1 MIARRDLL
9 KTLVGGGV
17 ALATYRK
24 SALAQQP
31 APPWFG
37 DGSRLTNLGM
47 VLTTEQRIAGQKFLE
62 HHVSVDTHCHP
73 GRFFLT
79 DLDEYSD
86 TTRGYGPT
94 FEDKVIQ
101 DLKAGRVS
109 AGVFSGIADLK
120 LAEMTST
127 GIHSLREFRQGEAFA
142 DYERQLRALK
152 EFASKSG
159 LGRGTNP
166 NDLDLAQRSHNTA
179 VIFGVEGG
187 DFIEDRL
194 DRIQSAFHEGVR
206 VITIVHYHI
215 NQIGDIQTESPV
227 HGGLTALGKSIVQE
241 MNRVGITVDLA
252 HAPMSVV
259 KNVVEISA
267 RPVLLSHSN
276 LVSSASS
283 HPRLLSVEQASLV
296 AQNKGLI
303 GAWPSGFGQ
312 STLSDYIDSIRRLI
326 DAVGIEHVGIGT
338 DMDANY
344 KPVFKNY
351 SDWSL
356 IPAALLARGLRVD
369 DVAAV
374 MGGNFMRVF
383 KANVAY

>member
-1 MIARRDLL
+1 
-9 KTLVGGGV
+9 
-17 ALATYRK
+17 
-24 SALAQQP
+24 
-31 APPWFG
+31 
-37 DGSRLTNLGM
+37 M

>member
-1 MIARRDLL
+1 
-9 KTLVGGGV
+9 
-17 ALATYRK
+17 
-24 SALAQQP
+24 
-31 APPWFG
+31 
-37 DGSRLTNLGM
+37 
-47 VLTTEQRIAGQKFLE
+47 
-62 HHVSVDTHCHP
+62 
-73 GRFFLT
+73 
-79 DLDEYSD
+79 
-86 TTRGYGPT
+86 
-94 FEDKVIQ
+94 
-101 DLKAGRVS
+101 
-109 AGVFSGIADLK
+109 
-120 LAEMTST
+120 
-127 GIHSLREFRQGEAFA
+127 
-142 DYERQLRALK
+142 
-152 EFASKSG
+152 
-159 LGRGTNP
+159 
-166 NDLDLAQRSHNTA
+166 LAQRSHNTA

-356 IPAALLARGLRVD
+356 ITAALLARGLRVD